1 MTQTTGARPAPPAA
15 TEPGVNPRLLV
26 GELSKT
32 FGPATVLRDVAFS
45 VAPGEIHGLIGQ
57 NGSGK
62 STLIKVFSGV
72 HRADSGARIA
82 VDGETLS
89 NPVLPADLRRHGLAF
104 VHQDLGLV
112 QDRTVL
118 ENMRLGHYTIRRL
131 SRRID
136 WNAEREAA
144 QLTLERLHAD
154 IDTARLVRGLPP
166 GDQAIVAVGR
176 ALQSIVPGSGCVVFD
191 ESTRALPRELLPDF
205 YATVRRLADAGTS
218 VIVVS
223 HRLEEVLALCD
234 RVSVLQD
241 GRMVASGR
249 DTAGLNEATLAALLL
264 GRELEMLEERRPSAG
279 APSAPRVRSAGLA
292 SPTTGAL
299 VAEELDGGGL
309 AGISLRIAPGEILG
323 VTGATGSGAATLP
336 AALAGVNP
344 EVRGRVTIGERSFAL
359 PVREPA
365 RLIEAGLAFVPEDR
379 AREGIAL
386 ELTAQ
391 ENLTLPRVRQRGR
404 MLLRDNWQSA
414 EFRDAAGLLGIVP
427 ARPHLPCASFSGGNQ
442 QKILLGKWLLNRPR
456 VVVLHEPTQAVD
468 IGARMDIL
476 RALRA
481 TADDGVAVVISSVEP
496 QDLAAVCDRVLV
508 LRDGAIAAEITG
520 EITPQT
526 ITEAVYP
533 PALTPSA

>member
-1 MTQTTGARPAPPAA
+1 MTQSSGVRPAPPAA
-15 TEPGVNPRLLV
+15 TDPGMNPRLSV
-26 GELSKT
+26 RELSKT
-32 FGPATVLRDVAFS
+32 FGPATVLRDVTFS

-72 HRADSGARIA
+72 HRADSGARLA
-82 VDGETLS
+82 VDGETLP

-118 ENMRLGHYTIRRL
+118 ENMRLGHFTVRRL

-136 WNAEREAA
+136 WDAEREAA
-144 QLTLERLHAD
+144 RRTLERLHAE

-191 ESTRALPRELLPDF
+191 ESTRALPRELLPEF

-249 DTAGLNEATLAALLL
+249 DTASLNEATLAALLL
-264 GRELEMLEERRPSAG
+264 GRELEMLEERRPSTGGRA
-279 APSAPRVRSAGLA
+279 RSAGPA
-292 SPTTGAL
+292 SPPAGAL

-323 VTGATGSGAATLP
+323 VTGPTGSGAATLP
-336 AALAGVNP
+336 AALAGADP
-344 EVRGRVTIGERSFAL
+344 DVRGRVTIGERSFSL

-386 ELTAQ
+386 GLTAQ
-391 ENLTLPRVRQRGR
+391 ENLTLPRVRARGR
-404 MLLRDNWQSA
+404 ILLRDGWQSA
-414 EFRDAAGLLGIVP
+414 EFRDAVGLLGILP
-427 ARPHLPCASFSGGNQ
+427 PRPHLPCASFSGGNQ

-456 VVVLHEPTQAVD
+456 VIVLHEPTQAVD

-481 TADDGVAVVISSVEP
+481 TADGGVAVVISSIEP

-508 LRDGAIAAEITG
+508 LRDGAVAAEIAD

-533 PALTPSA
+533 SATTPIS